1 MGDVGSGWVDLSGG
15 GVEMA
20 GGMEF
25 SLLEGR
31 RGEGFVGRWYRF
43 FARDSRLIVVGGNT
57 CGRVVE
63 GGGERKRGQL
73 DGGTSRGGCIVGEL
87 IVLGEVS
94 GGGGWGGSKWR
105 VVLEF
110 SVGLGAV
117 RDFGVAS
124 ELGCGEGCV
133 GFSEVC
139 GSVGWGCGVSI
150 GGWGRRVRW
159 ARQVWGVVAGDG
171 NGIAF
176 GEGWL
181 VRGGSGRG
189 GLALRPCFRMGGK
202 MKVLLG
208 YEGLGGGGYT
218 LHAKGVERM
227 RRWKGRSFGEELGAR
242 GSGVTVDWSKERLR
256 GTGHRMMESVWD
268 VGVGW
273 ESVREGGELGVDGLG
288 GERREGAGGV
298 GVPGRVGLWIL
309 GCWGGCLRWRGWVGA
324 GLWVVVTGGGRLG
337 CVEMGGG
344 NMVGRSQFVEGGI
357 CGRIWSLVGWLLRW
371 LGVCGRKRVGYAGEE
386 ELFVRLWR
394 VVMWGVWGGKVVIQG
409 MEGVRGG
416 TVLGVVRAII
426 GRLGWSLRGGGFSVG
441 VDGGGLGGEDE
452 WRALVFP
459 SREGGGKD
467 LVWCTRLG
475 VAVGVKVVPY
485 RGLGSREW
493 AGGCAVGGRGRGESL
508 LVWREG
514 EEECRV
520 VALWKGI
527 TAWCKWWGGFLFEWV
542 YVARMI
548 QWGGGRSAG
557 VGRSGWVGW
566 GLCGAAM
573 GCSFL
578 EWGGEVVGV
587 VELSGKLEVKG
598 MRIPDELLTED
609 ITHTIAY
616 KLKPS
621 IPRTPNPKCIPEK
634 KGKQASGESSA
645 PILKMK
651 FKIRAQQLD
660 LLIRVPTSEEREN
673 IKLVK
678 EVVLEEEVDKI
689 VEGDEEVDKRFA
701 HFVILSQE
709 DPGTRI
715 DLGSHKESIEE
726 EKEEDD
732 DDDDDD
738 YVDITLIRKKRTE
751 TDIHMFVGPSQSSSL
766 RVKHLKGVVA
776 RVTHRRNKIIKT
788 MKKNFVHRNE
798 VQNLCI
804 KIRDT
809 FEKEVFPLVKDTTN
823 KLVGTALRQIEEFLQ
838 RYMQTHVVAFEPLV
852 YFKKSLVLTDTCRNI
867 VLRKRD
873 HDNHPEWQKNAKK

>member
-309 GCWGGCLRWRGWVGA
+309 GCWGG
-324 GLWVVVTGGGRLG
+324 
-337 CVEMGGG
+337 G

-394 VVMWGVWGGKVVIQG
+394 MGGGWVARMSGGLWFSRLGRV
-409 MEGVRGG
+409 EGVRY
-416 TVLGVVRAII
+416 
-426 GRLGWSLRGGGFSVG
+426 
-441 VDGGGLGGEDE
+441 GE
-452 WRALVFP
+452 
-459 SREGGGKD
+459 
-467 LVWCTRLG
+467 
-475 VAVGVKVVPY
+475 
-485 RGLGSREW
+485 
-493 AGGCAVGGRGRGESL
+493 
-508 LVWREG
+508 
-514 EEECRV
+514 RV
-520 VALWKGI
+520 
-527 TAWCKWWGGFLFEWV
+527 E
-542 YVARMI
+542 R
-548 QWGGGRSAG
+548 
-557 VGRSGWVGW
+557 GWVGRRW
-566 GLCGAAM
+566 GEVWCVCGT
-573 GCSFL
+573 GG
-578 EWGGEVVGV
+578 GGEGGVGG
-587 VELSGKLEVKG
+587 ELMVLGLFMVSGISYG
-598 MRIPDELLTED
+598 LL
-609 ITHTIAY
+609 
-616 KLKPS
+616 
-621 IPRTPNPKCIPEK
+621 
-634 KGKQASGESSA
+634 
-645 PILKMK
+645 
-651 FKIRAQQLD
+651 
-660 LLIRVPTSEEREN
+660 
-673 IKLVK
+673 
-678 EVVLEEEVDKI
+678 
-689 VEGDEEVDKRFA
+689 
-701 HFVILSQE
+701 
-709 DPGTRI
+709 
-715 DLGSHKESIEE
+715 
-726 EKEEDD
+726 
-732 DDDDDD
+732 
-738 YVDITLIRKKRTE
+738 
-751 TDIHMFVGPSQSSSL
+751 
-766 RVKHLKGVVA
+766 
-776 RVTHRRNKIIKT
+776 
-788 MKKNFVHRNE
+788 
-798 VQNLCI
+798 
-804 KIRDT
+804 
-809 FEKEVFPLVKDTTN
+809 
-823 KLVGTALRQIEEFLQ
+823 
-838 RYMQTHVVAFEPLV
+838 
-852 YFKKSLVLTDTCRNI
+852 
-867 VLRKRD
+867 
-873 HDNHPEWQKNAKK
+873 